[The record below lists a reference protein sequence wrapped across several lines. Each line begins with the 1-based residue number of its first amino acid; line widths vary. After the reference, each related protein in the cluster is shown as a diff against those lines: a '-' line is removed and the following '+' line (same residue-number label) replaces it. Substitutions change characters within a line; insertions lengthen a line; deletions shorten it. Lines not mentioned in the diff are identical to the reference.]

1 MKYDYTK
8 KHMEKAYMKNIKGG
22 MKVKYVEKRRT
33 SGYSHLISGLI
44 SSVLTLVM
52 VLTLFLSDIG
62 MSVVARADEG
72 VTLKLHYHREDG
84 DYESWDVWM
93 WPEGGEGAGYPLTE
107 EDGDMVATMS
117 VPAGKTKV
125 GFIVRTQDWTKD
137 IDMDQFIDL
146 SEVVS
151 GTVHAYVESGVEGAT
166 KEYGDDVVTGTKL
179 KNAVY
184 DGKTTVTVLFT
195 GEITKDQEKTFY
207 VIGRLGE
214 VEVTE
219 VALKEKVSDSEYY
232 YDLTIAEEL
241 DPNRN
246 YRVGFENQ
254 EYQINMPIIYS
265 TPEFESKYTYTGNNL
280 GATYNKDATKFRLWA
295 PTCEEA
301 YVNLYKSGDPW
312 ENDLIEKVQMKAD
325 ENGTWVAEVSGDQAG
340 VYYTFTAIID
350 GLNVEA
356 CDPYARTTGVNGKRA
371 MVVDLDA
378 TNPEG
383 WDTDSNPHAGET
395 INDAVIYELHVRDF
409 SVSEAG
415 NIPDAGKYT
424 AFTHT
429 GTKTAGGNATGIDYI
444 KELGVTHVH
453 LLPFYDFGSVDE
465 NSPSSEQ
472 FNWGY
477 DPVNYNVPEGSYSTD
492 PYHGE
497 VRVAEA
503 KEMVKALHDNGL
515 SVVMDVVYNHVYSG
529 KDFCINR
536 LVPGY
541 FSRINADGTY
551 SNGSGCGNDTASERS
566 MVKKYI
572 VDSVNYWADEYHI
585 DGFRFDLVGLLDVD
599 TVNEIVESVHKTHP
613 DVIFYGEGWS
623 MNTDVTKEDVVM
635 ATQRA
640 SEKTPDFAYF
650 NDNIRDGL
658 KGSVFNTG
666 ETGWA
671 SGSRGKENAMISSF
685 MAQESWS
692 SNPAQIVQYA
702 SCHDNN
708 TLLDRIATART
719 DLTRAEWVKMSN
731 LAAAFY
737 LTAEGVP
744 FMQAGEEILRTKVK
758 EDGTYDSNSYSSGDA
773 VNCIKW
779 ETLDDPEYQSNL
791 DYYKGLIAFRKA
803 HPILRL
809 SSSEDVAKHVVPN
822 FDDETKLISFLFN
835 NADSDIDGESAKEIM
850 VVFNAAQEEK
860 SFLIGSGE
868 WDVCAKGLKAGN
880 ASLEKADGS
889 RDITIE
895 PMSAMILVRGDETIV
910 VADGSGAGKSDS
922 AEAASEKSADN
933 NSENS
938 TSASG
943 SGKRTGLAAGIVAGV
958 LALAGI
964 VALIFRKKK

>member
-1 MKYDYTK
+1 MIYR
-8 KHMEKAYMKNIKGG
+8 GG
-22 MKVKYVEKRRT
+22 MKVRYGEMRKAAGDGKHVNSS
-33 SGYSHLISGLI
+33 SGSTCVRKLMAG
-44 SSVLTLVM
+44 VMALVM
-52 VLTLFLSDIG
+52 MAVLFLSDIG
-62 MSVVARADEG
+62 MPIVARADEG

-84 DYESWDVWM
+84 DYEPWDVWL
-93 WPEGGEGAGYPLTE
+93 WPEGGEGAGYPFEE
-107 EDGDMVATMS
+107 EDGEMVATMS

-179 KNAVY
+179 KSAVY
-184 DGKTTVTVLFT
+184 DGENTVTVLFT
-195 GEITKDQEKTFY
+195 GEVSKEQEKTFY

-214 VEVTE
+214 VAVTG
-219 VALKEKVSDSEYY
+219 VALSEKASDSEYY
-232 YDLTIAEEL
+232 YDLTIEEKL
-241 DPNRN
+241 DNNRN
-246 YRVGFENQ
+246 YRVGFEGQ
-254 EYQINMPIIYS
+254 EYPVNMPIIYS
-265 TPEFESKYTYTGNNL
+265 TPEFEGKYTYTRDDL
-280 GATYNKDATKFRLWA
+280 GATYKKDATYFRLWA

-312 ENDLIEKVQMKAD
+312 EDDLIEKVQMKAD

-340 VYYTFTAIID
+340 VYYTYTAIID
-350 GLNVEA
+350 GLSVEA

-371 MVVDLDA
+371 MVIDLDA

-503 KEMVKALHDNGL
+503 KEMVNGL

-566 MVKKYI
+566 MVRKYI

-623 MNTDVTKEDVVM
+623 MNTDVTKEDVTM

-671 SGSRGKENAMISSF
+671 SGSRGKENAMIASF
-685 MAQESWS
+685 MANEAWS

-708 TLLDRIATART
+708 TLIDRIATART
-719 DLTRAEWVKMSN
+719 DLTRAEWIKMSN
-731 LAAAFY
+731 LAASFY
-737 LTAEGVP
+737 LTAEGIP

-779 ETLDDPEYQSNL
+779 ENLDDAEYQANL
-791 DYYKGLIAFRKA
+791 EYYKGLIAFRKA

-809 SSSEDVAKHVVPN
+809 STAEDVWNTITPDYS
-822 FDDETKLISFLFN
+822 DDTKLITFLFSN
-835 NADSDIDGESAKEIM
+835 TDKKISGESAESIM
-850 VVFNAAQEEK
+850 VIFNASQEEK
-860 SFLIGSGE
+860 EFLIGSGE
-868 WDVCAKGLKAGN
+868 WDICASGLKAGCE
-880 ASLEKADGS
+880 SLGKLDGS
-889 RDITIE
+889 KKNTIE
-895 PMSAMILVRGDETIV
+895 PLSAMILVRGDETIV
-910 VADGSGAGKSDS
+910 AADTNGAGKSEEASS
-922 AEAASEKSADN
+922 ASDRSSEKTSDNGSSVAD
-933 NSENS
+933 
-938 TSASG
+938 SG
-943 SGKRTGLAAGIVAGV
+943 SRFGIAAVIVAGV

-964 VALIFRKKK
+964 IAVLVKKNKH